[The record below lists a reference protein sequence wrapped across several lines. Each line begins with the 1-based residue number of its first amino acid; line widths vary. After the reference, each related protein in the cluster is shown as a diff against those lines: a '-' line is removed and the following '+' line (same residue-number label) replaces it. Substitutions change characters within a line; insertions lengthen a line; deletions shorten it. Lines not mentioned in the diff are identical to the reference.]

1 MHGQLSLRFVF
12 AALLALIL
20 VGCGGGSGFT
30 EDDNVVVDPGTPVVA
45 TVTLLASSPQLSSN
59 ASTAASGV
67 TLTAIVRDAN
77 QNPVSGAPVLF
88 AADADALVTPP
99 TPAVTDEGGQI
110 QAVLTT
116 AGNPQNRT
124 INVSATS
131 GGVSAT
137 ASIAVVGTTLAVTG
151 PASTQ
156 AGTATEYTASL
167 ADSGGIGI
175 AGRTVDITTNPG
187 NTLSATSLTTNS
199 SGVVTFT
206 LSATTASSTVTVSA
220 LGLTDT
226 QAVVVSNDSFE
237 LTAPTAGALLAINQ
251 PQTVTVRW
259 FQGGTAV
266 PDGTMIN
273 FSATRGA
280 LSASSATTTD
290 GIATVTIN
298 SAQAG
303 GSTVTASSSALTMPT
318 ATVGAQ
324 FVATQAV
331 NLNVQADPAII
342 ATNEFSD
349 ISAIVRDAANNLVA
363 NKAVEFSLVD
373 STGGTLSASSALTN
387 NLGVARVT
395 YAASSITSSDN
406 GVRINA
412 LVRNASGSP
421 VQAEGAATLTVGARA
436 LRILLG
442 TGNEILEPNE
452 TVYDLPYSAIV
463 TDSSGNPAPDATFQL
478 SALPHKYLKGYYVSV
493 VIGGVAFWTPVY
505 TASCDNEDGIND
517 GIIDGILQPGEDV
530 NDDESLTPGNVAS
543 VPPSPAL
550 DPDTGSVQFN
560 IRYPQDR
567 GNWVQL
573 RLRAKAAVAGTETTE
588 TAVFIVPISEEDA
601 KVANGA
607 PPATIYSETA
617 SGIDANGDGDT
628 NDTFAGSPYGIS
640 ASCFD
645 TN

>member
-1 MHGQLSLRFVF
+1 MHGQSSLRFVF
-12 AALLALIL
+12 AVLLALIL
-20 VGCGGGSGFT
+20 TGCGGGSGFT
-30 EDDNVVVDPGTPVVA
+30 EDDDVVLPPGTPVVA
-45 TVTLLASSPQLSSN
+45 TVTLLASSLQLSSS
-59 ASTAASGV
+59 ASAAANGV
-67 TLTAIVRDAN
+67 TLTAILRDAN
-77 QNPVSGAPVLF
+77 QNPISGAPVAF

-99 TPAVTDEGGQI
+99 IPAVTDDGGQI
-110 QAVLTT
+110 QAILTT

-131 GGVSAT
+131 GGVTAT
-137 ASIAVVGTTLAVTG
+137 AVIAVVGTSLTVTG

-167 ADSGGIGI
+167 VDSSGVGI

-187 NTLSATSLTTNS
+187 NTLSASSLTTNS
-199 SGVVTFT
+199 SGLVTFT
-206 LSATTASSTVTVSA
+206 LNATVANSTVTVSA
-220 LGLTDT
+220 LGLTDA
-226 QAVVVSNDSFE
+226 QDVSVSSDSFA
-237 LTAPTAGALLAINQ
+237 LTAPATGALLAINE

-259 FQGGTAV
+259 FQGGAPV
-266 PDGTMIN
+266 ADGTVIN
-273 FSATRGA
+273 FSATRGT
-280 LSASSATTTD
+280 LSAASAATTD
-290 GIATVTIN
+290 GIATVTIK

-303 GSTVTASSSALTMPT
+303 GSTITASSSALTMPT

-349 ISAIVRDAANNLVA
+349 ISAIVRDGANNLVA

-387 NLGVARVT
+387 SLGVARVT

-421 VQAEGAATLTVGARA
+421 AQVSGFATLTVGARA

-442 TGNEILEPNE
+442 SGNEILEPNE

-463 TDSSGNPAPDATFQL
+463 TDSSGNPAPEAAFQL
-478 SALPHKYLKGYYVSV
+478 SALPLQYLKGYYVAN
-493 VIGGVAFWTPVY
+493 GEFWSPVY
-505 TASCDNEDGIND
+505 TASCANEDGILD
-517 GIIDGILQPGEDV
+517 GNIDGILQPGEDR
-530 NDDESLTPGNVAS
+530 NRDEVLTPGNVAS

-567 GNWVQL
+567 GNWVRL
-573 RLRAKAAVAGTETTE
+573 RLRAKAAVSGTETTE
-588 TAVFIVPISEEDA
+588 NATFIVPISADDA
-601 KVANGA
+601 KVERGA
-607 PPATIYSETA
+607 PPGTIYTELA
-617 SGIDANGDGDT
+617 SGIDANKDGDT
-628 NDTFAGSPYGIS
+628 DDSFVGSPYGIS
-640 ASCFD
+640 SSCED
-645 TN
+645 AI